1 MTDAPIHAT
10 RGGVF
15 VDAGSLAVLRQ
26 AFTRDHVVRLPRFLS
41 PELLRMLDAH
51 LSAGTFAP
59 REDAGIAIELCLEES
74 RALDLLAFVMHAPA
88 LVDAVRQ
95 ITGCAAV
102 TGFTG
107 RIYRFDPHVAHHDSW
122 HDDAAS
128 GQRLAGFS
136 LNLGGPFRG
145 GEFQLRAKAEVDNIL
160 TIANTGP
167 GDAILFRIDPALQ
180 HRVRAVEGEA
190 AKTAFAGWFLS
201 GEEEYWA
208 AVRGEGHSGGEG
220 GAKRGRGDA

>member
-1 MTDAPIHAT
+1 MSDAPIHAT
-10 RGGVF
+10 RGGVL
-15 VDAGSLAVLRQ
+15 VDDDSLAALRESF
-26 AFTRDHVVRLPRFLS
+26 ARDHVIRLPRFLS
-41 PELLRMLDAH
+41 PELLRMLGEYLA
-51 LSAGTFAP
+51 AGTFTP

-74 RALDLLAFVMHAPA
+74 RALDLLAFVMHAPV
-88 LVDAVRQ
+88 LLDAVRT
-95 ITGCAAV
+95 ITNSAAIA
-102 TGFTG
+102 GFHG

-136 LNLGGPFRG
+136 LNLGGPFLG
-145 GEFQLRAKAEVDNIL
+145 GEFQLRAKAEVDKVL

-180 HRVRAVEGEA
+180 HRVRAVEGGA

-201 GEEEYWA
+201 GPEEYWE
-208 AVRGEGHSGGEG
+208 AVRG
-220 GAKRGRGDA
+220 A